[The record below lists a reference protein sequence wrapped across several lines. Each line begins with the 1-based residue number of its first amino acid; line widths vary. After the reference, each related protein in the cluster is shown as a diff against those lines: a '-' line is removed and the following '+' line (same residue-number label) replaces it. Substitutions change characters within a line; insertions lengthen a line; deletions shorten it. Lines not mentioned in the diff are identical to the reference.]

1 MLRLDLLRPESV
13 APEPDDEFEVI
24 GGNLPDRR
32 VQFIRSD
39 GASSTVFVSR
49 AMPNTM
55 PGLCIERLRPV
66 ATMEVHFTRKRLSGG
81 NL

>member
-13 APEPDDEFEVI
+13 APGQDNQFEVI
-24 GGNLPDRR
+24 GGNFPDRR
-32 VQFIRSD
+32 VQCTRSD

-55 PGLCIERLRPV
+55 PGFCREGMRALAMIG
-66 ATMEVHFTRKRLSGG
+66 VHFARKRLSG
-81 NL
+81 